1 MFSDWMK
8 DFPFKHKKLKD
19 YQNDIIKFWRDAYNN
34 LYKIFKH
41 DL

>member
-1 MFSDWMK
+1 MFEDYLK
-8 DFPFKHKKLKD
+8 DFPFKQKIFKD
-19 YQNDIIKFWRDAYNN
+19 YQNNITKFWRDAYNN